1 MMILPPDF
9 GWLVV
14 VGLAAQ
20 LVDRSLGTRYAI
32 TASVFLVTLTLNA
45 VLWLQL
51 GEFAYQAPLA
61 LLAGALVGAPLA
73 ILVTRQLARRA
84 AAFGVGLA
92 TFAFATVGLLHSLT

>member
-1 MMILPPDF
+1 MILSPDF

-20 LVDRSLGTRYAI
+20 LVDRSLGTRCAI

-51 GEFAYQAPLA
+51 GRFVYEAPLA
-61 LLAGALVGAPLA
+61 LLVGALVGAPLA
-73 ILVTRQLARRA
+73 ILVTRHWARRG
-84 AAFGVGLA
+84 AAFGAGLVI
-92 TFAFATVGLLHSLT
+92 FAFAAAGLLHSLT